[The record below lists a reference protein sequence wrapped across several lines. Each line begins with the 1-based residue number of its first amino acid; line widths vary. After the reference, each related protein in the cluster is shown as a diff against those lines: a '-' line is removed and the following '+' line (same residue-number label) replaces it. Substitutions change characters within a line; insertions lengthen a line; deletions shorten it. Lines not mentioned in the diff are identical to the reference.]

1 MFGRIAINIETAD
14 REKAALDAV
23 CKKILANKS
32 ILAWI
37 LKTCVEEYENC
48 SLKEIEEEANEMFD
62 YGDYVEEMGRQEGR
76 REGRREGRQEGLREG
91 ENLLAT
97 LLNMLFADGR
107 TEDAKLALIN
117 KEERNKFYREYG
129 LTPSVI

>member
-1 MFGRIAINIETAD
+1 MCEIAD
-14 REKAALDAV
+14 R
-23 CKKILANKS
+23 IR
-32 ILAWI
+32 
-37 LKTCVEEYENC
+37 
-48 SLKEIEEEANEMFD
+48 KE
-62 YGDYVEEMGRQEGR
+62 GRQ
-76 REGRREGRQEGLREG
+76 EGRREGRQEGLREG

-129 LTPSVI
+129 LAPSSI